1 MVKYILK
8 RLLHLIPLIL
18 GMTFVS
24 FLIIKLAPGDFLT
37 SLKMNPSISKE
48 TIEALRKS
56 YGLDQP
62 VIKQYFF
69 WLWNAIHFNLG
80 YSFAYHRPVI
90 SLIAG
95 RIGNTLSLTVTAF
108 FVTWMLA
115 VPLGIIAAFYRN
127 KILDRIITS
136 ISLVGLS
143 IPSFFVAFLLMFF
156 AAKTGLLPI
165 GGVVSQNYD
174 KLSLAGKILD
184 RLKHMVIPLTA
195 MVVGS
200 ISGLVRLVRGTV
212 IDELEKDYVKL
223 AVAKGL
229 PYRVILFKHVLKNAM
244 NPFITLIGF
253 DIAGLLSGAAL
264 IEIITAWPG
273 MGRLMF
279 EAVMSQDLFV
289 VMGALYI
296 GGIMLVVGNLIA
308 DVLLALNDPRI
319 REREVEGRR

>member
-1 MVKYILK
+1 MIKYILK
-8 RLLHLIPLIL
+8 RLLHLIPLIV

-48 TIEALRKS
+48 TLNALRKS
-56 YGLDQP
+56 YGLDEP
-62 VIKQYFF
+62 VLKQYFL
-69 WLWNAIHFNLG
+69 WLWNALHFNLG
-80 YSFAYHRPVI
+80 YSFAYHRPVT
-90 SLIAG
+90 SLIAS
-95 RIGNTLSLTVTAF
+95 RVANTLCLTVTAF
-108 FVTWMLA
+108 LVTWTLA

-127 KILDRIITS
+127 KFVDRIITS
-136 ISLVGLS
+136 FSLVGLS
-143 IPSFFVAFLLMFF
+143 IPGFFVAFILMFF
-156 AAKTGLLPI
+156 AAKTGILPI

-174 KLSLAGKILD
+174 RLTLAGKVLD
-184 RLKHMVIPLTA
+184 RLKHMAIPLTA

-229 PYRVILFKHVLKNAM
+229 PRRIILFRHVMRNAM

-253 DIAGLLSGAAL
+253 DVAGLLSGAAL

-296 GGIMLVVGNLIA
+296 GGLMLIVGNLLA

-319 REREVEGRR
+319 REREIEGRR